1 MTLRDV
7 ETRPSPEALLEQA
20 ERAERTRLR
29 VFVGAAPGVGK
40 TYAMLEAARE
50 RKREGVDVVVGVVET
65 HGRKETEALLEGLE
79 VVPRRRI
86 EYRGQT
92 LQEMDLDAI
101 LARRPEIV
109 LVDELAHTN
118 APGSRHP
125 KRYSDVE
132 ELLEAGI
139 EVYSTVN
146 IQHLE
151 SLNDVVAQITG
162 VRVQETVPDVVF
174 ERADEIKLVDL
185 PPEDLI
191 KRLQEGK
198 VYVPAQA
205 QRAIENYFKPGNLTA
220 LRELALR
227 HAAERVDDEMQRY
240 MQAHAIT
247 GPWAVRERIMVCV
260 SEGPFGERLVRAA
273 RRMAGRRR
281 AEWIA
286 VFVEPAG
293 FHRRPAAERER
304 VARALRLAERLGG
317 EPVTIP
323 GRDVATELVRYAR
336 QRNVTELILG
346 KPLRSFWQ
354 ELWRRSPIDDV
365 IRTSGDIELRLI
377 TAERPAAAARAQRV
391 LAAPAGADAVRRY
404 AVAVALVAA
413 ATGVATLLR
422 SLFELP
428 DASMVFLT
436 GVLFAAVWG
445 GLGPSLLAS
454 ALSVLVYDV
463 LFVEPFFTLTVNKP
477 HDIVLLCVFLITSV
491 LVSHLTARARDEAES
506 ARQREARTAA
516 LYAFSRRIAEAVGI
530 EDLLA
535 VVASQI
541 GELFD
546 ADVALLLPDGPK
558 LVQRAGHPAGLEL
571 GPAEIAPAAWVR
583 QHDEAA
589 GPGTDTLPGGEWIFE
604 PLDTARGVVGVVGV
618 RARGAVERTLP
629 LDRRQLLQAMAR
641 QAAIA
646 IERTRI
652 DVVLA
657 EKAKTEAVMEAIE
670 DGLVVIDPDGVVI
683 HVNEVACAILEV
695 EREHVLEQRFDAL
708 ASRHPHYL
716 RVREAVRELGRHPG
730 PQGERDGEGERV
742 EIALF
747 LRGRDHHFV
756 LRPTSFTTPEGEP
769 GGLILALQD
778 VTYFR
783 DQEARREHLVATL
796 SHELGTPIT
805 SLRMALEL
813 LARGGDRLDAEQR
826 ELVAAA
832 HEDVVRLQDVSRR
845 FLDLARS
852 RATSIAL
859 ERGTLDVGAVVER
872 VLRIFAVQAKEKGVA
887 LERRV
892 ADVGSV
898 VGDET
903 KLTWALSNLLA
914 NALRYTPAGGSITVE
929 ATAHEG
935 DVAISVQDTG
945 PGIAPEQQERV
956 FERYAQSAQAGDIGG
971 AGLGL
976 AIVRDIVQAHGG
988 RILLDSEPGR
998 GTRFTLEL
1006 PRC

>member
-1 MTLRDV
+1 MTLRDDI
-7 ETRPSPEALLEQA
+7 RPSPEALLEHA

-29 VFVGAAPGVGK
+29 IFVGAAPGVGK

-50 RKREGVDVVVGVVET
+50 RLREGIDVVVGVVET

-79 VVPRRRI
+79 VVPRKPI
-86 EYRGQT
+86 EYRGQV
-92 LQEMDLDAI
+92 LREMDLDAI

-139 EVYSTVN
+139 EVYTTVN

-220 LRELALR
+220 LRELVLR

-240 MQAHAIT
+240 MQAHAIS
-247 GPWAVRERIMVCV
+247 GPWAVRERLMVCI
-260 SEGPFGERLVRAA
+260 SDGPFGERLVRAA

-281 AEWIA
+281 AEWLA
-286 VFVEPAG
+286 VFVEPAS
-293 FHRRPAAERER
+293 FHRRPPAERER

-323 GRDVATELVRYAR
+323 GRDVAAELVRYAR

-346 KPLRSFWQ
+346 KPEHSFWQ
-354 ELWRRSPIDDV
+354 RLRRPSPVDDV
-365 IRTSGDIELRLI
+365 IRSSGDIEVRLV
-377 TAERPAAAARAQRV
+377 TGDRPSTPAK
-391 LAAPAGADAVRRY
+391 APR
-404 AVAVALVAA
+404 A
-413 ATGVATLLR
+413 ATGVAGLTVARRFAVAGALVALATATAMALR
-422 SLFELP
+422 ALFALP
-428 DASMVFLT
+428 DVSMVFLT
-436 GVLFAAVWG
+436 FVLFAAVWG
-445 GLGPSLLAS
+445 GLGPSLVAS
-454 ALSVLVYDV
+454 ALSLLVYDFF
-463 LFVEPFFTLTVNKP
+463 FVEPVLTLTVTKP
-477 HDIVLLCVFLITSV
+477 HDIVLMCVFLIASV
-491 LVSHLTARARDEAES
+491 LVSHLTARARDEAEA
-506 ARQREARTAA
+506 ARRREARTSA
-516 LYAFSRRIAEAVGI
+516 LYAFARRIAATTGVD
-530 EDLLA
+530 DLVA
-535 VVASQI
+535 VVAEEI
-541 GELFD
+541 ATLLD
-546 ADVALLLPDGPK
+546 ADAVVLLPEAAHMAP
-558 LVQRAGHPAGLEL
+558 RAAFPAGTEL
-571 GPAEIAPAAWVR
+571 GAAEIAAASWVR
-583 QHDEAA
+583 QHDESA
-589 GPGTDTLPGGEWIFE
+589 GPGTQTLPGGDWTFE
-604 PLDTARGVVGVVGV
+604 PLDTARGVVGVVALRPRTAE
-618 RARGAVERTLP
+618 RALA
-629 LDRRQLLQAMAR
+629 LDQRQLLEALAR

-646 IERTRI
+646 LERTRI

-657 EKAKTEAVMEAIE
+657 EKAKTEAVIEAIE
-670 DGLVVIDPDGVVI
+670 DGLVVLDPDGVVA

-695 EREHVLEQRFDAL
+695 EREQVLGQRFDAL

-716 RVREAVRELGRHPG
+716 RVREAVRELERHPG
-730 PQGERDGEGERV
+730 REGERV

-756 LRPTSFTTPEGEP
+756 LRPTAFKTPEGAP
-769 GGLILALQD
+769 GGLILGLQD

-813 LARGGDRLDAEQR
+813 LGREPARLDDEQR
-826 ELVAAA
+826 ELVATA

-859 ERGTLDVGAVVER
+859 ERGEIDVRGVVER
-872 VLRIFAVQAKEKGVA
+872 AVRIFAPQARDKRVA
-887 LERRV
+887 LETTIG
-892 ADVGSV
+892 DVGTV

-914 NALRYTPAGGSITVE
+914 NALRYTPEGGRVSVAA
-929 ATAHEG
+929 ATRDGEVTIA
-935 DVAISVQDTG
+935 VQDTG
-945 PGIAPEQQERV
+945 PGIAPEQRERV
-956 FERYAQSAQAGDIGG
+956 FERYAQSAAAGDPGG

-988 RILLDSEPGR
+988 RILLDSDPGH

>member
-7 ETRPSPEALLEQA
+7 DSRPSPEALLA
-20 ERAERTRLR
+20 HATRAERTRLR
-29 VFVGAAPGVGK
+29 IFVGAAPGVGK

-50 RKREGVDVVVGVVET
+50 RLREGVDVVVGVVET
-65 HGRKETEALLEGLE
+65 HGRKETEALLDGLE
-79 VVPRRRI
+79 IVPRRRV
-86 EYRGQT
+86 EYRGQA
-92 LQEMDLDAI
+92 LHEMDLDAI
-101 LARRPEIV
+101 LARRPAIV

-139 EVYSTVN
+139 EVYTTVN

-205 QRAIENYFKPGNLTA
+205 QRAIESYFKPGNLTA
-220 LRELALR
+220 LRELVLR
-227 HAAERVDDEMQRY
+227 HTAERVDDEMQRY
-240 MQAHAIT
+240 MQAHAIS
-247 GPWAVRERIMVCV
+247 GPWAVRERLMVCV
-260 SEGPFGERLVRAA
+260 GEGPFSERLVRAA

-281 AEWIA
+281 AEWLA
-286 VFVEPAG
+286 VFVEPAS

-323 GRDVATELVRYAR
+323 GRDVAAELVRYAR
-336 QRNVTELILG
+336 QRNVTELVLG
-346 KPLRSFWQ
+346 KPPRSLWQRLR
-354 ELWRRSPIDDV
+354 RRSPIDEV
-365 IRTSGDIELRLI
+365 IRSSGDIEVRLV
-377 TAERPAAAARAQRV
+377 AGDRAVGPAKASRTPTRV
-391 LAAPAGADAVRRY
+391 AGTDAVRRY
-404 AVAVALVAA
+404 AVASALVV
-413 ATGVATLLR
+413 VATATALALR
-422 SLFELP
+422 AQFALP

-436 GVLFAAVWG
+436 GVLFTAVWA
-445 GLGPSLLAS
+445 GLGPSLAAS
-454 ALSVLVYDV
+454 ALSVLVYDF
-463 LFVEPFFTLTVNKP
+463 LFVEPILTLTIDKP
-477 HDIVLLCVFLITSV
+477 HDVVLLSVFLITSV
-491 LVSHLTARARDEAES
+491 LVSQLTARARDEAEAS
-506 ARQREARTAA
+506 RRRETRTAA
-516 LYAFSRRIAEAVGI
+516 LYSFGRRIAETTGI
-530 EDLLA
+530 EDLVSVIA
-535 VVASQI
+535 EQI
-541 GELFD
+541 AALLD
-546 ADVALLLPDGPK
+546 ADVVVLLPEGAH
-558 LVQRAGHPAGLEL
+558 LAQRGASPAGTEL
-571 GPAEIAPAAWVR
+571 GAAELAAASWVR
-583 QHDEAA
+583 QHDESA
-589 GPGTDTLPGGEWIFE
+589 GPGTQTLPGGEWLFE
-604 PLDTARGVVGVVGV
+604 PLETARGVVGVVALRLHGAE
-618 RARGAVERTLP
+618 RAPA
-629 LDRRQLLQAMAR
+629 LDQRQLLEAVAR

-657 EKAKTEAVMEAIE
+657 EQAKTEAVMEAIE
-670 DGLVVIDPDGVVI
+670 DGLVVLDPDGTVI
-683 HVNEVACAILEV
+683 HVNEVACAILAV
-695 EREHVLEQRFDAL
+695 ERAHVLGERFEAL

-716 RVREAVRELGRHPG
+716 RVREAVRELAHDRG
-730 PQGERDGEGERV
+730 QEGERV

-756 LRPTSFTTPEGEP
+756 LRPTRFTTPDGAP

-813 LARGGDRLDAEQR
+813 LGREPARLDDEQR

-852 RATSIAL
+852 RATAIAL
-859 ERGTLDVGAVVER
+859 ERGALDVGAVVER
-872 VLRIFAVQAKEKGVA
+872 VVRIFAAQAREKGVA
-887 LERRV
+887 LDARV
-892 ADVGSV
+892 GDVGAV

-914 NALRYTPAGGSITVE
+914 NALRYTPAGGRIAIE
-929 ATAHEG
+929 AQAHDAE
-935 DVAISVQDTG
+935 VAIAVQDTG

-988 RILLDSEPGR
+988 RILLDSAPGH

>member
-1 MTLRDV
+1 VTIRELAEV
-7 ETRPSPEALLEQA
+7 PRPTPEALLGAA

-29 VFVGAAPGVGK
+29 IFVGAAPGVGK

-50 RKREGVDVVVGVVET
+50 RKRDGVDVVVGVVET
-65 HGRKETEALLEGLE
+65 HGRAETEILVEGLE
-79 VVPRRRI
+79 VIPRRTI
-86 EYRGQT
+86 EYRGQV
-92 LQEMDLDAI
+92 LKEMDLDAI

-139 EVYSTVN
+139 EVYTTVN

-151 SLNDVVAQITG
+151 SLNDVVAKITG
-162 VRVQETVPDVVF
+162 VRVQETVPDVIL
-174 ERADEIKLVDL
+174 ERADEIKLIDL
-185 PPEDLI
+185 SPEDLI
-191 KRLQEGK
+191 KRLHEGK

-227 HAAERVDDEMQRY
+227 HAAERVDDEVQRY
-240 MQAHAIT
+240 MQEHAIA

-260 SEGPFGERLVRAA
+260 SEGPLGERLVRAA
-273 RRMAGRRR
+273 RRMAARRR
-281 AEWIA
+281 AEWLA

-293 FHRRPAAERER
+293 FHRRPAAERDR
-304 VARALRLAERLGG
+304 VARVLRLAERLGG

-323 GRDVATELVRYAR
+323 GRNVAHELVHYAR

-354 ELWRRSPIDDV
+354 DLRSGSPIDDV
-365 IRTSGDIELRLI
+365 IRASGDIEVRLI
-377 TAERPAAAARAQRV
+377 TGERPSGGAEAPRLV
-391 LAAPAGADAVRRY
+391 AAPVGPNALQRY
-404 AVAVALVAA
+404 GVAALLIAA
-413 ATGVATLLR
+413 ATGTAALLR
-422 SLFELP
+422 WAVALP
-428 DASMVFLT
+428 DPSMIFLT

-445 GLGPSLLAS
+445 GLGPSLAAS
-454 ALSVLVYDV
+454 ALSLFVYDFF
-463 LFVEPFFTLTVNKP
+463 FVEPIYTLTVTKP
-477 HDIVLLCVFLITSV
+477 HDIVLMCVFLITGI
-491 LVSHLTARARDEAES
+491 LVSHLTARARDEAEA
-506 ARQREARTAA
+506 ARHREARTAA
-516 LYAFSRRIAEAVGI
+516 LYAFSRRIAGAMGI
-530 EDLLA
+530 DDLLPM
-535 VVASQI
+535 VADQI
-541 GELFD
+541 GELLG
-546 ADVALLLPDGPK
+546 ADVAILLPDG
-558 LVQRAGHPAGLEL
+558 AGLAQHASHPPGLEL
-571 GPAEIAPAAWVR
+571 RQAELAAASWVR
-583 QHDEAA
+583 KHDEAA
-589 GPGTDTLPGGEWIFE
+589 GAGTQTLPGGEWIFE
-604 PLDTARGVVGVVGV
+604 PLDTARGVVGVVAV
-618 RARGAVERTLP
+618 RVHDEAGTVLP
-629 LDRRQLLQAMAR
+629 LDRRQLLEAMAR

-652 DVVLA
+652 DAVLA

-670 DGLVVIDPDGVVI
+670 DGLVVLDPDGTVM

-695 EREHVLEQRFDAL
+695 EREKVLGQRFDAL

-716 RVREAVRELGRHPG
+716 RVREVVREMAQHP
-730 PQGERDGEGERV
+730 EKEGERV

-747 LRGRDHHFV
+747 LRGRDHYFV
-756 LRPTSFTTPEGEP
+756 LRPTSFRTPEGEP

-805 SLRMALEL
+805 SLRMAVEL
-813 LARGGDRLDAEQR
+813 LGRAAERLDPEQR

-859 ERGTLDVGAVVER
+859 ERGTLDVAAVVER
-872 VLRIFAVQAKEKGVA
+872 VVRIFAAQAKEKGVA
-887 LERRV
+887 IETR
-892 ADVGSV
+892 AAAAGSV

-914 NALRYTPAGGSITVE
+914 NALRYTPSGGRIDVD
-929 ATAHEG
+929 ATTEDG
-935 DVAISVQDTG
+935 EIRLSVHDTG
-945 PGIAPEQQERV
+945 PGIPLEQQERV
-956 FERYAQSAQAGDIGG
+956 FERYAQSSRAGDIGG

-988 RILLDSEPGR
+988 RILLESAPGQ
-998 GTRFTLEL
+998 GTRFTLAL

>member
-1 MTLRDV
+1 VTVRDDI
-7 ETRPSPEALLEQA
+7 RPSPEALLEHA

-29 VFVGAAPGVGK
+29 IFVGAAPGVGK

-50 RKREGVDVVVGVVET
+50 RRREGVDVVVGVVET
-65 HGRKETEALLEGLE
+65 HGRKETEALLDGLE
-79 VVPRRRI
+79 VVPRKAI
-86 EYRGQT
+86 EYRGHV
-92 LQEMDLDAI
+92 LREMDLDAI

-139 EVYSTVN
+139 EVYTTVN

-205 QRAIENYFKPGNLTA
+205 QRAIESYFRPGNLTA
-220 LRELALR
+220 LRELVLR

-240 MQAHAIT
+240 MQAHAIS
-247 GPWAVRERIMVCV
+247 GPWAVRERLMVCV
-260 SEGPFGERLVRAA
+260 GEGPFGERLVRAA
-273 RRMAGRRR
+273 RRLAGRRR
-281 AEWIA
+281 AEWLA
-286 VFVEPAG
+286 VFVEPAS

-323 GRDVATELVRYAR
+323 GRDVAAELVRHAR
-336 QRNVTELILG
+336 RRNVTELVLG
-346 KPLRSFWQ
+346 KPERSFWQ
-354 ELWRRSPIDDV
+354 RLRRRSPVDDV
-365 IRTSGDIELRLI
+365 IRSSGDVEVRLVA
-377 TAERPAAAARAQRV
+377 AEEPG
-391 LAAPAGADAVRRY
+391 APAGAPRPATTATGPGATRGY
-404 AVAVALVAA
+404 LVAGALVAL
-413 ATGVATLLR
+413 ATATALGLR
-422 SLFELP
+422 TLFALP

-436 GVLFAAVWG
+436 GVLFAAVWC
-445 GLGPSLLAS
+445 GLGPSLVAS

-463 LFVEPFFTLTVNKP
+463 LFVDPILTLSINEP
-477 HDIVLLCVFLITSV
+477 HDAVLLMVFLITSV
-491 LVSHLTARARDEAES
+491 LVSQLTARARDEAEA
-506 ARQREARTAA
+506 ARRRETWTSA
-516 LYAFSRRIAEAVGI
+516 LYSFGRSIAETTGI
-530 EDLLA
+530 DDLVV
-535 VVASQI
+535 VVAEQI
-541 GELFD
+541 AGLLE
-546 ADVALLLPDGPK
+546 ADVVVLLPEGAH
-558 LVQRAGHPAGLEL
+558 LAARAAAPGGAEL
-571 GPAEIAPAAWVR
+571 GPAELGAATWVL
-583 QHDEAA
+583 QHDESA
-589 GPGTDTLPGGEWIFE
+589 GPGTQTLPGSDWCFE
-604 PLDTARGVVGVVGV
+604 PLDTARGVVGVLALRLHGAE
-618 RARGAVERTLP
+618 RAPA
-629 LDRRQLLQAMAR
+629 LDQRQLLEAVAR

-657 EKAKTEAVMEAIE
+657 EQAKTEAVMEAIE
-670 DGLVVIDPDGVVI
+670 DGLVVLDPDGTVI

-695 EREHVLEQRFDAL
+695 QRESVLGQRFEAL

-716 RVREAVRELGRHPG
+716 RVREAVRELAQNPG
-730 PQGERDGEGERV
+730 QEGERV

-756 LRPTSFTTPEGEP
+756 LRPTHFAAPDGEP

-813 LARGGDRLDAEQR
+813 LARAPERLDAEQS

-859 ERGTLDVGAVVER
+859 ERGTLEVAAVVER
-872 VLRIFAVQAKEKGVA
+872 VLRIFAAQAREKGVA
-887 LERRV
+887 LESRV
-892 ADVGSV
+892 TDAGTV

-914 NALRYTPAGGSITVE
+914 NALRYTPSGGRIAIE
-929 ATAHEG
+929 ARAHDAE
-935 DVAISVQDTG
+935 VAIAVQDTG
-945 PGIAPEQQERV
+945 PGIPAEQQERV
-956 FERYAQSAQAGDIGG
+956 FERYAQSAQAGEIGG

-988 RILLDSEPGR
+988 RILLDSAPGK